1 MIIVTGS
8 LLAKPGCEARLLE
21 LGLEHVRRSRREPGC
36 ISHAVHR
43 DAENPLRL
51 VFVEEWADRGALI
64 AHFAVP
70 GSREFVR
77 AAGELAAASPQL
89 RIYEAQ
95 EIQLLSGAAPIT
107 VPARSPR

>member
-8 LLAKPGCEARLLE
+8 ILARPGCEARLLE
-21 LGLEHVRRSRREPGC
+21 ASQAHVARSRQEPGC

-43 DAENPLRL
+43 DVENPRRL
-51 VFVEEWADRGALI
+51 VFLEEWSDRAALI

-77 AAGELAAASPQL
+77 LAGELAEGVPEL
-89 RIYEAQ
+89 RTYEAQ
-95 EIQLLSGAAPIT
+95 EILI
-107 VPARSPR
+107 VPAPR